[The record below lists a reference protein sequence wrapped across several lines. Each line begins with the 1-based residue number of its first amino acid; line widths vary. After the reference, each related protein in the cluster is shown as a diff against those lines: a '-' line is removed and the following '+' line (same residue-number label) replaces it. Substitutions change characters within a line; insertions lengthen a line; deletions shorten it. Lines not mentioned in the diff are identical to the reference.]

1 MELMDLVPPPLMTP
15 KKSSSGLLSTM
26 TTTAAAGGQGAERG
40 RPLRAIPL
48 RGDSHSPAPDH
59 QHGQPL
65 DDTPTTS
72 ATALEIATNE
82 IAERRLRQRQF
93 LENHNTTVSNSS
105 DDESQPNNRDET
117 NDTTVV
123 TRTFHRSTASARTP
137 TPRPNPV
144 RKLRHAEVVLVDQ
157 CLVVYGIYW
166 LRLQWPGE
174 QGGFGGFV
182 ALSKVE
188 DALKKSTQNPLR
200 RMRASRGELGAEGIE
215 GGTNDETKQDA
226 PEEKEEEEVMLC
238 QEVGSS
244 VTQTTL
250 LCMETN
256 VHYPTSNAMKLLL
269 LYDDGLSGQSQE
281 EGGGGWRRC

>member
-1 MELMDLVPPPLMTP
+1 M
-15 KKSSSGLLSTM
+15 
-26 TTTAAAGGQGAERG
+26 
-40 RPLRAIPL
+40 
-48 RGDSHSPAPDH
+48 
-59 QHGQPL
+59 
-65 DDTPTTS
+65 
-72 ATALEIATNE
+72 
-82 IAERRLRQRQF
+82 
-93 LENHNTTVSNSS
+93 
-105 DDESQPNNRDET
+105 
-117 NDTTVV
+117 
-123 TRTFHRSTASARTP
+123 
-137 TPRPNPV
+137 
-144 RKLRHAEVVLVDQ
+144 
-157 CLVVYGIYW
+157 
-166 LRLQWPGE
+166 
-174 QGGFGGFV
+174 

-281 EGGGGWRRC
+281 EGGRGMEEVLKNSFENGEVSLLFWVIFFSSST